1 MRDSLRAPTNVSDND
16 SLLLSNTYNIV
27 SSEEPFKPTR
37 VPPLTAPARGLRRA
51 TAACRGLAAVA
62 GTAIRDFRR
71 NKANQQC
78 QVWVGPAIVK
88 KMARDGAPEYHQFR
102 FYMVYRLYIGA
113 SWVGTLGDTV
123 RTSRHKLIFG
133 PRAVLRGS
141 HARGIFA

>member
-78 QVWVGPAIVK
+78 QVWVRPAIVK
-88 KMARDGAPEYHQFR
+88 KWRAMARPNTTNLDSTWSIDFILAR
-102 FYMVYRLYIGA
+102 
-113 SWVGTLGDTV
+113 VGWGHSGTRYEQAV
-123 RTSRHKLIFG
+123 TS
-133 PRAVLRGS
+133 
-141 HARGIFA
+141 